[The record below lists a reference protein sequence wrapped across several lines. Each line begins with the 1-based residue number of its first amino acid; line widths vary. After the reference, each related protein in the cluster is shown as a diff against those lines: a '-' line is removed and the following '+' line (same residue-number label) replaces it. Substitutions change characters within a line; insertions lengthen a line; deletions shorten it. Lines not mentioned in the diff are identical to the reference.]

1 MEWKDFYK
9 DVNPDILD
17 NLLPASQW
25 QEELADFIDKFNPG
39 LCMEAGS
46 GYGVTSLLLKTPNR
60 RILLDI
66 EMKPLLI
73 ARELFKRQRQQG
85 YYISG
90 DIFAIACPSGT
101 YDVVFNAGVLEHFV
115 FEQRKKI
122 LSELI
127 RVTKRGGY
135 VVIAVPNHFSIPYRF
150 SYEYRKKKETWP
162 YPDEEKILDFSE
174 EIKGID
180 TIGSISRHTICPG
193 TSYVFLKGW
202 QRVIFRLI
210 GLFKEYEGYLSVI
223 TLRKI

>member
-1 MEWKDFYK
+1 MEWKDFYRH
-9 DVNPDILD
+9 VNPAILD
-17 NLLPASQW
+17 NLLPASEW
-25 QEELADFIDKFNPG
+25 QEELADLIDKLNPG

-73 ARELFKRQRQQG
+73 ARELFERQRQRAH
-85 YYISG
+85 YVSCDIS
-90 DIFAIACPSGT
+90 AIASPSDT

-135 VVIAVPNHFSIPYRF
+135 VVLAVPNHFSTPYRF
-150 SYEYRKKKETWP
+150 SYEYRKKKDAWP
-162 YPDEEKILDFSE
+162 YPDEEKIFDFSE
-174 EIKGID
+174 EIKGMD
-180 TIGSISRHTICPG
+180 NIGSMTRHTICPG

-202 QRVIFRLI
+202 QRIIFRII

-223 TLRKI
+223 TLKKI